1 MTQGGG
7 NTLQNKESVTG
18 NIVESQKGK
27 NDGFTQHASKESQL
41 ADNWN
46 NTNQA
51 HNVNNYE
58 KYKDKTIS
66 QMEKHMSPEHL
77 HMNVQAIL
85 IYQEAHNKLTMLVQ
99 LDLAGVMEPEVY

>member
-51 HNVNNYE
+51 H
-58 KYKDKTIS
+58 K
-66 QMEKHMSPEHL
+66 
-77 HMNVQAIL
+77 
-85 IYQEAHNKLTMLVQ
+85 
-99 LDLAGVMEPEVY
+99 